1 MISKDNAP
9 MLLGM
14 AAIVVTLGI
23 GTCSTNGRINDT
35 NRRMDN
41 GFNNLQQRM
50 DDSFDNVNR
59 RIDDGFDNVNRRIDD
74 TNQRIDE
81 VQSDVREIRTMLFEI
96 LKNLN
101 PAN

>member
-1 MISKDNAP
+1 MVNKDNAP

-23 GTCSTNGRINDT
+23 GTCSTNARIDDGFTNVDRRFNET
-35 NRRMDN
+35 NRRMD
-41 GFNNLQQRM
+41 
-50 DDSFDNVNR
+50 
-59 RIDDGFDNVNRRIDD
+59 DGFANVHRRIDD
-74 TNQRIDE
+74 TNQRMNDGFTSVNQRIDE